1 MSSQMHDQDEFALS
15 SLEVARSFDRAA
27 RSYDAAAV
35 LQARVRDE
43 LLSRLDMVRLEP
55 SLVIDL
61 GCGTGAAEH
70 SLRRRYRRS
79 RVFSVDLSLAM
90 LREADRRRR
99 PWQRFAGVCADA
111 IRLPFADTS
120 TDLVF
125 SNLMLQWCAD
135 PQAVFRECS
144 RVLRPGGLLT
154 FTSFGPDT
162 LKELRSAWAAAD
174 GYTHVNRFIDMHD
187 LGDAM
192 LRAGLAEPVMD
203 AELYTLTYPDV
214 GGLMRDLKAI
224 GAHNVNAGRARGL
237 TGRRALERM
246 TAAYEGER
254 RDERLPATYEVVYGQ
269 AWAAVGGHRSSAPAG
284 ETRIPIGQ
292 IGRRGSRSQG

>member
-1 MSSQMHDQDEFALS
+1 S
-15 SLEVARSFDRAA
+15 
-27 RSYDAAAV
+27 
-35 LQARVRDE
+35 
-43 LLSRLDMVRLEP
+43 P
-55 SLVIDL
+55 
-61 GCGTGAAEH
+61 
-70 SLRRRYRRS
+70 
-79 RVFSVDLSLAM
+79 AM
-90 LREADRRRR
+90 LREVARRDA
-99 PWQRFAGVCADA
+99 AGRIELLCATAEAMPLPDA
-111 IRLPFADTS
+111 SF
-120 TDLVF
+120 DLVF

-254 RDERLPATYEVVYGQ
+254 HDERLPATYEVVYGQ

-284 ETRIPIGQ
+284 ETRISIGQ